1 MSETVNLPA
10 LGESVTEGTVTR
22 WLKAVGDEVAVDEP
36 LVEVSTD
43 KVDTEIPSPVAG
55 VLEEILVEEDDT
67 VEVGAPLATIGNGS
81 GGGSADASE
90 DDAAAE
96 EPAVEEAQQD
106 DAQQEPAGEPAP
118 EQRASTD
125 QGSDGAPSASGE
137 ASEVTLPALG
147 ESVTEGTV
155 TRWLKSVGDEVEVD
169 EPLLEVSTD
178 KVDTEIP
185 SPVAGTLLEIRAEED
200 DTVEVGA
207 VLALVGSGSAGGGS
221 APSEGSS
228 GQDEASAEEIEDK
241 ATEAEAPEETEEAAE
256 AAGAEKSEKTP
267 EASPSEE
274 ASRRESAERD
284 SAQAESAE
292 APSATEP
299 GQGYVTP
306 LVRRL
311 AHQNNVDLSTVR
323 GTGVGGRI
331 RKQDV
336 LAAALASQAA
346 AGGSEAPAA
355 SSSVDP
361 SVRGEVEK
369 APRIRQVIAQRMRE
383 SLDLSTQLTQVHE
396 VDVTRIVQLRKK
408 AKASFQQ
415 QAGVNLTY
423 LPFITKAVAEAL
435 KQHPKLNASFS
446 EDNKEITYHASEDI
460 AIAVDT
466 EKGLLV
472 PVIKDAGSLNLTG
485 LAQKIADVAERTRTN
500 KISPDELSGGTFSI
514 TNIGSVGAL
523 FDTPIINQPQV
534 AILGTG
540 AIVKRPMVVTDADG
554 NDSIA
559 IRHMMYLS
567 LTYDHRLVDGAD
579 AGRFLTTLR
588 QRLEGGEF
596 ANELG
601 L

>member
-1 MSETVNLPA
+1 
-10 LGESVTEGTVTR
+10 
-22 WLKAVGDEVAVDEP
+22 AVDEP

-67 VEVGAPLATIGNGS
+67 VEVGAPLATIGDGS

-118 EQRASTD
+118 EERASTD
-125 QGSDGAPSASGE
+125 QGSDEAPSAGGE

-256 AAGAEKSEKTP
+256 AAGAEKSEKMP

-323 GTGVGGRI
+323 GTGVG
-331 RKQDV
+331 
-336 LAAALASQAA
+336 
-346 AGGSEAPAA
+346 
-355 SSSVDP
+355 
-361 SVRGEVEK
+361 
-369 APRIRQVIAQRMRE
+369 
-383 SLDLSTQLTQVHE
+383 
-396 VDVTRIVQLRKK
+396 
-408 AKASFQQ
+408 
-415 QAGVNLTY
+415 
-423 LPFITKAVAEAL
+423 
-435 KQHPKLNASFS
+435 
-446 EDNKEITYHASEDI
+446 
-460 AIAVDT
+460 
-466 EKGLLV
+466 
-472 PVIKDAGSLNLTG
+472 
-485 LAQKIADVAERTRTN
+485 
-500 KISPDELSGGTFSI
+500 
-514 TNIGSVGAL
+514 
-523 FDTPIINQPQV
+523 
-534 AILGTG
+534 
-540 AIVKRPMVVTDADG
+540 
-554 NDSIA
+554 
-559 IRHMMYLS
+559 
-567 LTYDHRLVDGAD
+567 
-579 AGRFLTTLR
+579 
-588 QRLEGGEF
+588 
-596 ANELG
+596 
-601 L
+601 